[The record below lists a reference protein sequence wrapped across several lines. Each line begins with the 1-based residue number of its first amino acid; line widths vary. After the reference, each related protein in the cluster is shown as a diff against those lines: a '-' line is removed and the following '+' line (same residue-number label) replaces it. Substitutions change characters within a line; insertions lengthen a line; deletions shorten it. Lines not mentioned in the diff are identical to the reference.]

1 MGGYSMG
8 GVGGAAGDAACG
20 WAVLSLLVFYGEDD
34 KTVLV
39 EVKHDWTNVIED
51 RNFILQGG
59 P

>member
-1 MGGYSMG
+1 MG